1 MERDDQ
7 AAIDFTCPRCG
18 TGAQARF
25 YGPCRVCR
33 DQLVAALAG
42 PDRAVEATQ
51 FEATRFEPARFEPAM
66 HVVPNQ
72 VATKE

>member
-7 AAIDFTCPRCG
+7 AAIEFTCPRCG
-18 TGAQARF
+18 TGVQARF
-25 YGPCRVCR
+25 YGPCPACR
-33 DQLVAALAG
+33 DQLVTALAG
-42 PDRAVEATQ
+42 PARVVEAT
-51 FEATRFEPARFEPAM
+51 RFEPAM